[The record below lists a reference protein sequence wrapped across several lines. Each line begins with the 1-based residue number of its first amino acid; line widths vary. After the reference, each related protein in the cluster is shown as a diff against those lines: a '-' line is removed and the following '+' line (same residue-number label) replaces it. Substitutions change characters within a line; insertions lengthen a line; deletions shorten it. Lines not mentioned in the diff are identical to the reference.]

1 MKIIRKP
8 LKGLYG
14 RYMDTKEYY
23 KAVADELRDHLEYR
37 KKKPLLWLTNR
48 EFSDIIAN
56 NRHWKVS
63 EATMMSIYKEI
74 QKKLAEINRRHQEP
88 QEEFK
93 LRASNPACSVLKE
106 RE

>member
-23 KAVADELRDHLEYR
+23 KAVADELREHLEYR

-63 EATMMSIYKEI
+63 EATLLSIYKEI

-88 QEEFK
+88 QEEI
-93 LRASNPACSVLKE
+93 RLK
-106 RE
+106 